1 VGKQLETLGLLG
13 GAGGPLPPGGGGG
26 GGPLA
31 PPGGGGGSGGPPF
44 PPGGGGGGGG
54 PLAPPGGG
62 GGGGGPLAPPGGGGG
77 GGLAASP
84 VAVGSAD
91 GLAASVAAVLV
102 DVASGVVVA
111 RWGRLA
117 AAKAVLAAAPSSVVD
132 SAEAPMSD
140 GFKNAL
146 WAAFISAIRLFAPN
160 LHLID
165 GCIVVCFM

>member
-1 VGKQLETLGLLG
+1 MGKQGTLGLPG

-31 PPGGGGGSGGPPF
+31 PPGGGGGGGGPPF
-44 PPGGGGGGGG
+44 PPEGGGEGGGEGD
-54 PLAPPGGG
+54 
-62 GGGGGPLAPPGGGGG
+62 GGGGG

-91 GLAASVAAVLV
+91 GLAASVAALLV
-102 DVASGVVVA
+102 DVASGGVA
-111 RWGRLA
+111 ARCGRLA
-117 AAKAVLAAAPSSVVD
+117 ATKAVVAAAPSSVVD

-146 WAAFISAIRLFAPN
+146 WAAFISAIRLFVPN
-160 LHLID
+160 LHWWLYCSLLHVNCMSAP
-165 GCIVVCFM
+165 GHVHCCT